1 MKKNYLLIA
10 AAVLLGMLLVLGFK
24 KKESKNGFIEI
35 YRSAEFTVSASRET
49 SSSAWVK
56 WQYPT
61 KKVKAKSGKYITT
74 GGKQV
79 LQLWKASCYERE
91 YDITS
96 VISYDRNGKVLGS
109 DSYVAFK
116 EPVVPGT
123 VGEIIYNHICAD
135 DDESY
140 YYDYDLVDS
149 AAAVV
154 DSAAAVDW

>member
-1 MKKNYLLIA
+1 MRKNYLLTT
-10 AAVLLGMLLVLGFK
+10 AAVLLGMLLILGFK

-61 KKVKAKSGKYITT
+61 KKVKAKSGKYVTT

-140 YYDYDLVDS
+140 FYNDYLIDS

-154 DSAAAVDW
+154 DSAAVEW

>member
-1 MKKNYLLIA
+1 MRCVIPILHPMPD
-10 AAVLLGMLLVLGFK
+10 VPF
-24 KKESKNGFIEI
+24 

-61 KKVKAKSGKYITT
+61 KRVKAKSGKYITT

-123 VGEIIYNHICAD
+123 VGEIVYNYICAN

-140 YYDYDLVDS
+140 LSNDYELIDSAAAAVDS
-149 AAAVV
+149 AAVG
-154 DSAAAVDW
+154 W